1 MNIKKIIYKFFRL
14 FPIKKNRIL
23 FFSYYGANYGGSPKY
38 LSEYFEKAN
47 LRLEIVWA
55 FTDVEKHTKLE
66 NKKIVKYGSFQ
77 YYYYLA
83 TSHFIITNYRMTLEF
98 EKRKGQ
104 RYIQTWHS
112 SLRLKMIE
120 KDAESTLP
128 KHYVEMAKKDS
139 RQIDL
144 LLAGNRKSKVIYE
157 NAFWYTGNY
166 LECGTPQCDLFFQKN
181 NVYYDKV
188 VKELGLAAGKRLLLY
203 APTFRKDHN
212 LSVYNIEYDTLKKS
226 LEQKFGGEWVILVRL
241 HPHLLNEVKNL
252 NFNEYVIN
260 ATFYD
265 DIQELLS
272 VADAVITDYSALM
285 FDYILTK
292 KPCFLYT
299 SDYETYTSIDRKLYF
314 DIKELPFPISFDNEE
329 LHCQIRDFSVE
340 DYQKNCELFLKE
352 NIDSWDDGNACKRV
366 LEYVKGEM

>member
-1 MNIKKIIYKFFRL
+1 MGIKKIVYKFLRV

-38 LSEYFEKAN
+38 LSEYFEKVN
-47 LRLEIVWA
+47 PELEVVWA
-55 FTDVEKHTKLE
+55 FTDVKKHKKLE
-66 NKKIVKYGSFQ
+66 NKKLVKYSSIK

-98 EKRKGQ
+98 DKRKEQ

-120 KDAESTLP
+120 KDAEDTLP

-139 RQIDL
+139 KQIDL
-144 LLAGNRKSKVIYE
+144 LLAGNKKSKEIYE
-157 NAFWYTGNY
+157 NAFWYMGDY
-166 LECGTPQCDLFFQKN
+166 LECGTPQCDLFFQEHN
-181 NVYYDKV
+181 EFYNKV
-188 VKELGLAAGKRLLLY
+188 MKGLGLESGKKILLY
-203 APTFRKDHN
+203 APTFRKNHD
-212 LSVYNIEYDTLKKS
+212 LSVYNIEYDNLKIS
-226 LEQKFGGEWVILVRL
+226 LEQKFGGEWMILVRL

-252 NFNEYVIN
+252 KFNEYIIN
-260 ATFYD
+260 ATSYD

-292 KPCFLYT
+292 KPCFLYA
-299 SDYETYTSIDRKLYF
+299 SDYEAYTSTDRKLYF
-314 DIKELPFPISFDNEE
+314 NIKELPFPISFDNKE
-329 LHCQIRDFSVE
+329 LNCQILDFSVDE
-340 DYQKNCELFLKE
+340 YQKNCELFLKE
-352 NIDSWDDGNACKRV
+352 NIGSWDDGNACKRV
-366 LEYVKGEM
+366 LEYIEGEM